1 MYKESKN
8 HSQLR
13 DKIGILAK
21 YDAHTGMCWPCI
33 AVWTNDVH
41 IKHYCEKPLN
51 NRQGAY
57 I

>member
-1 MYKESKN
+1 MYKKSKN